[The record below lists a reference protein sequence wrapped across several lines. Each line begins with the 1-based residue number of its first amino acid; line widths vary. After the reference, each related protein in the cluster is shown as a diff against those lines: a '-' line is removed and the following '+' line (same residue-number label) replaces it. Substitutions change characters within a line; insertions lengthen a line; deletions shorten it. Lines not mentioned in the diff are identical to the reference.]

1 MRDQQLNSSKEH
13 HRKRAEASFKQPAAP
28 TTQAERAKADDEA
41 GAQATRDKTA
51 RLRSQRLAKEAAD
64 EQTPGRGDQPKR

>member
-1 MRDQQLNSSKEH
+1 LNSSKEH
-13 HRKRAEASFKQPAAP
+13 HRERAEASFKKPAAP

-41 GAQATRDKTA
+41 VAQGTRDKTA

-64 EQTPGRGDQPKR
+64 KQTPAKGNQRKR